1 MDESVLG
8 KMAVLNFDFD
18 DDECI
23 KDRSR
28 SYNYSHQNGFDVPY
42 KDIKL
47 GVGIKITENKWWIF
61 TK

>member
-1 MDESVLG
+1 
-8 KMAVLNFDFD
+8 MAVLNFDFD

-23 KDRSR
+23 KDRSI
-28 SYNYSHQNGFDVPY
+28 SYRYSHQRGFDVPH